1 MAQEMSK
8 PVDVERILLI
18 NFGGIGD
25 EILFFPVIE
34 TLRYAY
40 PHAYIS
46 ILVEPRCHNLM
57 DHHYF
62 IDEVLTFDIKHRKSP
77 GDLLDLL
84 TLIRS
89 NEADMVISSG
99 GSSLVAPLL
108 FLSGAEVRVGYQSG
122 RFPQLLTHAAPLNKE
137 QYAADMYHDLLQ
149 PLGLTRPEVVPRTT
163 LPNIVKHW
171 SQHWLKTQG
180 LANKDYVLIHPGV
193 SLMSKEKKLI
203 KSWERDRWCK
213 LIVRLLKEETPVVLA
228 GGPDDAE
235 EVRYITARIQHPLLK
250 VAYGHTRDLYQ
261 LGGLIEAAKVTVCV
275 DSAPMHLAIALQA
288 QLVAIFGPTDEKKL
302 VPQDSRFRVIS
313 HDVPCRPC
321 LWATRNTTCD
331 SLDCL
336 QGIRV
341 KSVYNA
347 VRQFLPLPAS
357 KAPEKKPVAQV

>member
-1 MAQEMSK
+1 MMSQEMPK
-8 PVDVERILLI
+8 PLDVDRILLI

-46 ILVEPRCHNLM
+46 MLVEPRCHNLM

-89 NEADMVISSG
+89 NAPDMVISSG
-99 GSSLVAPLL
+99 GSSMVAPLL
-108 FLSGAEVRVGYQSG
+108 FLSGAKVRVGYQSG
-122 RFPQLLTHAAPLNKE
+122 RFPQLLTHQAPLNKE

-149 PLGLTRPEVVPRTT
+149 PLGLVRPSVVPHTT

-171 SQHWLKTQG
+171 SQRWLESQG
-180 LANKDYVLIHPGV
+180 LKAHSYVLIHPGV

-203 KSWERDRWCK
+203 KSWERDRWCQ
-213 LIVRLLKEETPVVLA
+213 LIERVLKENTPVVLA

-235 EVRYITARIQHPLLK
+235 EIAYITQRIQHPLLK
-250 VAYGHTRDLYQ
+250 QAYGHTRDLYQ
-261 LGGLIEAAKVTVCV
+261 LGGLIESAAVTVCV

-302 VPQDSRFRVIS
+302 VPQDSKYSVIK

-331 SLDCL
+331 ALDCL
-336 QGIRV
+336 TGIQV
-341 KSVYNA
+341 KQVYNA
-347 VRQFLPLPAS
+347 VRKFLPLPQPAETPL
-357 KAPEKKPVAQV
+357 KV